1 MRFIAPILLIALL
14 AINLR
19 ASAAETGEQI
29 YKRLCASCHGE
40 KGEGVADQYPNPL
53 AGDRSVKELAAYIDK
68 SMPHGE
74 PEACGAEESTAV
86 AEFIYDAFYSPIAQA
101 RNSPARIEL
110 SRLTVRQ
117 YQNAVAD
124 LIASFREENGFTS
137 ERGLRASYYNA
148 RNLRNDKKV
157 IERRD
162 DVVNFNFGEL
172 SPDKEKIGVEE
183 FAGKWEGSL
192 YAPETCEYEMILRT
206 ENGAK
211 LFLNEMN
218 EPLIDA
224 WVRSGPDNEF
234 KASIKLLGGR
244 VYPIRVEFFKFKE
257 KTASISLRWKLPHRE
272 SEVVPNRYLLPNG
285 SRETF
290 IVTTPFPPDDRSV
303 GYERGSAISKAWEAA
318 TTDAAIETSEYITPR
333 LQRLAGVKLDEVTD
347 QDGARK
353 KLREFCRKFTERA
366 FRHPLSDEE
375 AAFYVDRMFENAPDM
390 ETSAKRAIILTL
402 KSPRFLY
409 REPEA
414 NATQFDIASKLAFA
428 IWDAPPDRQLWD
440 AAVQGKLAKREE
452 IAAQAQRMLQSPRTR
467 AKMREFFEKWLKLDH
482 LTDVA
487 KDTATFPGFTPEII
501 SDLRTSLDLWI
512 DEIVWSKRPDF
523 RRLFTE
529 DSLFLNGRLAQ
540 YYGVELYPDSDFQQ
554 IRYEPEL
561 RSGVLTHPYLLAGFA
576 YTSSTSPIHR
586 GVFISRNIL
595 GRMLRPP
602 PEAVSPLT
610 ADLHPEL
617 TTRDRVELQ
626 TKAESCQS
634 CHSMI
639 NPLGFTLEQF
649 DPVGRFR
656 ATERGKPVNPLGRY
670 ITRKGDEVSFS
681 SVRGL
686 ATFLANSEESHSAFT
701 EQLFHHLVKQPI
713 RAYGPE
719 MSKNLKE
726 SFAKNDFDIQ
736 QLIVDISTAAAEYR
750 PPTP

>member
-1 MRFIAPILLIALL
+1 MNRLVLLFAVTLS
-14 AINLR
+14 AIQARGNE
-19 ASAAETGEQI
+19 SGEQI

-40 KGEGVADQYPNPL
+40 RGEGVADEYPNPL
-53 AGDRSVKELAAYIDK
+53 AGDRSIKELAAYIDK

-74 PEACGAEESTAV
+74 PEACGADESTAV

-124 LIASFREENGFTS
+124 LIASFREENGFTQ

-148 RNLRNDKKV
+148 RNPRNDKKV
-157 IERRD
+157 IDRRD
-162 DVVNFNFGEL
+162 PVVNFNFGEL
-172 SPDKEKIGVEE
+172 SPEKEKIGVEE
-183 FAGKWEGSL
+183 FAAKWEGSL

-211 LFLNEMN
+211 LFLNDQG

-244 VYPIRVEFFKFKE
+244 VYPLRVEFFKFKE

-272 SEVVPNRYLLPNG
+272 PEVVPSRYLLPNG

-303 GYERGSAISKAWEAA
+303 GYERGSAISKAWDAA
-318 TTDAAIETSEYITPR
+318 TTDAAIETAEYITPR
-333 LQRLAGVKLDEVTD
+333 LRNLYGIKLDDANATE
-347 QDGARK
+347 

-366 FRHPLSDEE
+366 FRRPLSDEE
-375 AAFYVDRMFENAPDM
+375 AKYYWDRASNGATDL
-390 ETSAKRAIILTL
+390 ETAAKRSILLAL

-414 NATQFDIASKLAFA
+414 NPSPFDIASKLAFA
-428 IWDAPPDRQLWD
+428 IWDAPPDRELWD
-440 AAVQGKLAKREE
+440 AAAQNRLATREQ
-452 IAAQAQRMLQSPRTR
+452 IGSQAQRMLQSPRTR
-467 AKMREFFEKWLKLDH
+467 AKLREFFEKWLKLDH
-482 LTDVA
+482 LTDVG
-487 KDTATFPGFTPEII
+487 KDNASYPGFTPEII

-512 DEIVWSKRPDF
+512 DEIVWSKRPDY

-529 DSLFLNGRLAQ
+529 DFLHFNGRLAKF
-540 YYGVELYPDSDFQQ
+540 YGVEMMPDADFQLV
-554 IRYEPEL
+554 RHEPEL
-561 RSGVLTHPYLLAGFA
+561 RSGVLTHPFLLAGFA

-586 GVFISRNIL
+586 GVFISRSIL
-595 GRMLRPP
+595 GRTLRPP
-602 PEAVSPLT
+602 PEAVAPLT
-610 ADLHPEL
+610 ADLHPDL

-626 TKAESCQS
+626 TKSESCQS

-656 ATERGKPVNPLGRY
+656 ATEFGKPVNPLGKY
-670 ITRKGDEVSFS
+670 ITRKGEDVSFA
-681 SVRGL
+681 SVRDL
-686 ATFLANSEESHSAFT
+686 ATFLASSEEAHAAFVQ
-701 EQLFHHLVKQPI
+701 QLFHHLVKQPI

-719 MSKNLKE
+719 MSKKLTD
-726 SFAKNDFDIQ
+726 SFAQNDFDIQ
-736 QLIVDISTAAAEYR
+736 RLIVEISVAAAEYH
-750 PPTP
+750 PPTSAP